1 MGEICYSCFA
11 EKSTSGACPRCGYNP
26 ASDEG
31 KYPIALRA
39 GSILNGRYI
48 VGRVLG
54 QGGFGITYLA
64 QDYQTKGLVAIK
76 EYLPTEF
83 AGRTTGTYAVQV
95 YSGDRRENFEYG
107 KEQFLAEAKTLAEF
121 IGNDHIVRIYSY
133 FEEYGT
139 AYLAMEYI
147 DGESLDKYM
156 SHHGGRLSV
165 EKANELLVPVM
176 EALDWVHSKGIVHR
190 DIAPDNIIVTKDG
203 RAKLSDFGA
212 ARYSTGEKSKS
223 LDVILKHGFAP
234 KEQYI
239 RRGRQGPFT
248 DVYAMAATYY
258 YAITGKVPPDSIER
272 MDEDE
277 LIPPTTLGVK
287 MSKTAEDALLKGLEV
302 SASERYQRMGELAGG
317 LGAKPVRQAPEQPS
331 ARSFDFSRPE
341 AAPAAARPKPA
352 AQADERSFSKGRA
365 YEAGRFEGSDSTGAA
380 PAAATASETPA
391 GAQKIA
397 PPAAEKSAP
406 PKAGKKKKGGKK
418 VWLISLV
425 LLVIFIIVMTALTNG
440 SSGYGWRYDESTK
453 TLYINYKGPMP
464 DYDRKSDRPW
474 NSYRYTAENLVI
486 SDSVTSIGNFAFS
499 DFSHLKNISM
509 ADSVTKIGNGAFSG
523 CTSLTSVEIS
533 INVTRICY
541 GAFMNCSKLRDITVS
556 DGVTIETDAFSGT
569 LIDIGNDGNNA
580 LAATEP
586 NVIPGKFI
594 EVQNVH
600 NGRTCPFKLDST
612 ARNLTGVILSLNI
625 TNYTGSFPFGTFY
638 LYAKTEN
645 GYWDHIAQFSI
656 SKDQVGKYV
665 TYDLKFDG
673 AETFDYLAI
682 CAGMG
687 GSEYTYSFDAVYYYY
702 K

>member
-11 EKSTSGACPRCGYNP
+11 EKSTAGACPHCGYDP

-165 EKANELLVPVM
+165 ERANELLIPVM

-203 RAKLSDFGA
+203 RAKLIDFGA

-234 KEQYI
+234 KEQYV

-287 MSKTAEDALLKGLEV
+287 MSEKAEDALLKGLEV
-302 SASERYQRMGELAGG
+302 SASERYQRMGELAEG
-317 LGAKPVRQAPEQPS
+317 LGAKPVRQAPEQPA

-352 AQADERSFSKGRA
+352 AQSEERSFSKGRA

-380 PAAATASETPA
+380 PAAAPVSETPA
-391 GAQKIA
+391 EAQKSA

-406 PKAGKKKKGGKK
+406 PKAGKKKKSKTTGW
-418 VWLISLV
+418 VLTIISLISL
-425 LLVIFIIVMTALTNG
+425 IIYVAVMNDVTDST
-440 SSGYGWRYDESTK
+440 SGYGWRYNESTK
-453 TLYINYKGPMP
+453 TLYINCKGPMP
-464 DYDRKSDRPW
+464 DYNRASDRPW
-474 NSYRYTAENLVI
+474 DSYCYTAENLVL
-486 SDSVTSIGNFAFS
+486 SDSVTSIGNRAFS
-499 DFSHLKNISM
+499 SFSNLKNVTI
-509 ADSVTKIGNGAFSG
+509 ADSVTEIGTYAFSS
-523 CTSLTSVEIS
+523 CTSLTSLDIPVS
-533 INVTRICY
+533 VTRICY
-541 GAFMNCSKLRDITVS
+541 GAFMNCYKLSDVS
-556 DGVTIETDAFSGT
+556 LPPHAVIEEGAFSGT
-569 LIDIGNDGNNA
+569 MLDEESTA
-580 LAATEP
+580 AAATTKK
-586 NVIPGKFI
+586 VIPGEFI
-594 EVQNVH
+594 EQQNVSM
-600 NGRTCPFKLDST
+600 GSTCPFKLDTT
-612 ARNLTGVILSLNI
+612 ARNQSGIILEHYI
-625 TNYTGSFPFGTFY
+625 EYEGYFPFGTWY
-638 LYAKTEN
+638 LYAKTE
-645 GYWDHIAQFSI
+645 GGSWDHIAEFTI
-656 SKDQVGKYV
+656 TEDDIGKYV
-665 TYDLKFDG
+665 TYDLTFDKP
-673 AETFDYLAI
+673 ETFDYLAL
-682 CAGMG
+682 CASRYAGEC
-687 GSEYTYSFDAVYYYY
+687 SSTFDAIFYY

>member
-11 EKSTSGACPRCGYNP
+11 EKSTAGACPRCGYDP

-156 SHHGGRLSV
+156 RRFGGRLSV
-165 EKANELLVPVM
+165 ERANELLIPVM

-203 RAKLSDFGA
+203 RAKLIDFGA

-258 YAITGKVPPDSIER
+258 YAITGKIPPDSIER
-272 MDEDE
+272 IDEDE

-287 MSKTAEDALLKGLEV
+287 MSEKAEDALLKGLEV

-317 LGAKPVRQAPEQPS
+317 LGAKPVRQAPEQPA

-341 AAPAAARPKPA
+341 AAPAAEQPQPDPIPGSIPEPQPQTDSTPEPAPESQPVYEEAAPEPASEVDSSPGPENGQGPVSEPQAEAPKRSRLPVEAFIA
-352 AQADERSFSKGRA
+352 AAVVILAIFAVLLLGRA
-365 YEAGRFEGSDSTGAA
+365 GGNSGSAESPWSYSPST
-380 PAAATASETPA
+380 E
-391 GAQKIA
+391 
-397 PPAAEKSAP
+397 
-406 PKAGKKKKGGKK
+406 
-418 VWLISLV
+418 
-425 LLVIFIIVMTALTNG
+425 
-440 SSGYGWRYDESTK
+440 
-453 TLYINYKGPMP
+453 TLYIKYDGPMP
-464 DYDRKSDRPW
+464 DFSGWGERPW
-474 NSYRYTAENLVI
+474 FDLKIKKVVIEDGVTKIGDAAFTGSDYLTSVEIPDSVKSIGNSAFASCSRLRQI
-486 SDSVTSIGNFAFS
+486 SIPDSVTEIGNFAFYRCLELS
-499 DFSHLKNISM
+499 EVKLSEGLKTIGIGAFRATSLSSVHIPYGVTDVGDGAFYDCTNLEEVWIP
-509 ADSVTKIGNGAFSG
+509 DSVINIG
-523 CTSLTSVEIS
+523 
-533 INVTRICY
+533 
-541 GAFMNCSKLRDITVS
+541 K
-556 DGVTIETDAFSGT
+556 DAF
-569 LIDIGNDGNNA
+569 A
-580 LAATEP
+580 
-586 NVIPGKFI
+586 
-594 EVQNVH
+594 
-600 NGRTCPFKLDST
+600 ST
-612 ARNLTGVILSLNI
+612 PLE
-625 TNYTGSFPFGTFY
+625 
-638 LYAKTEN
+638 EN
-645 GYWDHIAQFSI
+645 FSN
-656 SKDQVGKYV
+656 
-665 TYDLKFDG
+665 
-673 AETFDYLAI
+673 
-682 CAGMG
+682 
-687 GSEYTYSFDAVYYYY
+687 
-702 K
+702 

>member
-1 MGEICYSCFA
+1 MGEICYSCFT
-11 EKSTSGACPRCGYNP
+11 EKSTAGACPHCGYDP

-203 RAKLSDFGA
+203 RAKLIDFGA

-234 KEQYI
+234 KEQYV

-258 YAITGKVPPDSIER
+258 YAITGKIPPDAIER

-302 SASERYQRMGELAGG
+302 SASERYQRMGELAEG
-317 LGAKPVRQAPEQPS
+317 LGAKPVRQAPEQPA

-380 PAAATASETPA
+380 PAAAPASETPA
-391 GAQKIA
+391 GAQKSA
-397 PPAAEKSAP
+397 APAAEKSAP

-440 SSGYGWRYDESTK
+440 SSGPGWRYNESTK

-464 DYDRKSDRPW
+464 NYNRASDRPW
-474 NSYRYTAENLVI
+474 DSYRYAAENLVI
-486 SDSVTSIGNFAFS
+486 SDSVTNIGNR
-499 DFSHLKNISM
+499 
-509 ADSVTKIGNGAFSG
+509 AFSG
-523 CTSLTSVEIS
+523 FMSLKNVTMADTVAKIGDYAFSTCTSLTSLYIPAS
-533 INVTRICY
+533 VTRICY
-541 GAFMNCSKLRDITVS
+541 RAFKDCSKLRDVTVRAN
-556 DGVTIETDAFSGT
+556 VTVENEAFSGT

-586 NVIPGKFI
+586 NVIPGKFV
-594 EVQNVH
+594 ESQNVH
-600 NGRTCPFKLDST
+600 NGYTRPFKLDST

-682 CAGMG
+682 CAGIG
-687 GSEYTYSFDAVYYYY
+687 GAEYTYSCDAIYYY

>member
-11 EKSTSGACPRCGYNP
+11 EKSTAGACPHCGYAP

-31 KYPIALRA
+31 KYPFALRA

-95 YSGDRRENFEYG
+95 YSGDRRETFEYG

-190 DIAPDNIIVTKDG
+190 DIAPDNIIVTKGG
-203 RAKLSDFGA
+203 RAKLIDFGA

-223 LDVILKHGFAP
+223 LDIILKHGFAP

-287 MSKTAEDALLKGLEV
+287 MSEKAEDALLKGLEV
-302 SASERYQRMGELAGG
+302 NASERYQRMGELAEG
-317 LGAKPVRQAPEQPS
+317 LGAKPVRQAPEQPA

-352 AQADERSFSKGRA
+352 AQTDERSFSKGRA

-380 PAAATASETPA
+380 PAAAPVSETPA
-391 GAQKIA
+391 GAQKSA
-397 PPAAEKSAP
+397 PSAAEKSAP
-406 PKAGKKKKGGKK
+406 PKAEKKKKGGKN

-440 SSGYGWRYDESTK
+440 SSGPGWRYNESTK

-474 NSYRYTAENLVI
+474 NGYRYTAENLVI
-486 SDSVTSIGNFAFS
+486 SDSVTSIGNSAFS
-499 DFSHLKNISM
+499 GFSHLKNITM
-509 ADSVTKIGNGAFSG
+509 ADSVTKIGNYAFSS

-556 DGVTIETDAFSGT
+556 DGVTIETNAFSGT
-569 LIDIGNDGNNA
+569 RIDIGNNGITA
-580 LAATEP
+580 VAATEP
-586 NVIPGKFI
+586 IVIPGKFI
-594 EVQNVH
+594 ESQNVH
-600 NGRTCPFKLDST
+600 NGFTRPFKLDST
-612 ARNLTGVILSLNI
+612 ARNLTGVILNLNI
-625 TNYTGSFPFGTFY
+625 TKYKGNFPFGTFY

-656 SKDQVGKYV
+656 SEDQVGKYV

-682 CAGMG
+682 CAGIG
-687 GSEYTYSFDAVYYYY
+687 GAEYSYSCDAIYYY

>member
-11 EKSTSGACPRCGYNP
+11 EKSTSGACPYCGYDP

-156 SHHGGRLSV
+156 RRFGGRLSV
-165 EKANELLVPVM
+165 ERANELLIPVM

-203 RAKLSDFGA
+203 RAKLIDFGA

-287 MSKTAEDALLKGLEV
+287 MSEKAEDALLKGLEV
-302 SASERYQRMGELAGG
+302 NASERYQSTGELASG
-317 LGAKPVRQAPEQPS
+317 LAAQPVRVKVVARAANGASEHRVEQPLPQPVS
-331 ARSFDFSRPE
+331 VANTAPAPQPESESQPESEE
-341 AAPAAARPKPA
+341 AAPEPASEVDSSPVPENGQGPVSEPQAEAPKRSRLPVEAFIAAAVVILA
-352 AQADERSFSKGRA
+352 IFAVLLLGTAVGNS
-365 YEAGRFEGSDSTGAA
+365 GSSR
-380 PAAATASETPA
+380 TASGPQE
-391 GAQKIA
+391 
-397 PPAAEKSAP
+397 SS
-406 PKAGKKKKGGKK
+406 
-418 VWLISLV
+418 WSYSSS
-425 LLVIFIIVMTALTNG
+425 TN
-440 SSGYGWRYDESTK
+440 
-453 TLYINYKGPMP
+453 TLYIKNDMAMM
-464 DYDRKSDRPW
+464 DYTRAGDSPW
-474 NSYRYTAENLVI
+474 AGLAITKVVI
-486 SDSVTSIGNFAFS
+486 EDG
-499 DFSHLKNISM
+499 
-509 ADSVTKIGNGAFSG
+509 VTKIGKFAF
-523 CTSLTSVEIS
+523 TNLQQLTSVQIPDSVKTIGNSAFARCSSLRQIDIPGSVTEI
-533 INVTRICY
+533 
-541 GAFMNCSKLRDITVS
+541 GDWAFACCSKLREVNLSKGLKTIGYRAFSNCGYLRLVQIPY
-556 DGVTIETDAFSGT
+556 GVT
-569 LIDIGNDGNNA
+569 DIGEHAFYNCTNLEEVWIPDS
-580 LAATEP
+580 
-586 NVIPGKFI
+586 VI
-594 EVQNVH
+594 
-600 NGRTCPFKLDST
+600 
-612 ARNLTGVILSLNI
+612 NI
-625 TNYTGSFPFGTFY
+625 
-638 LYAKTEN
+638 
-645 GYWDHIAQFSI
+645 
-656 SKDQVGKYV
+656 GKYAFAS
-665 TYDLKFDG
+665 TPLEENF
-673 AETFDYLAI
+673 
-682 CAGMG
+682 
-687 GSEYTYSFDAVYYYY
+687 SN
-702 K
+702 

>member
-1 MGEICYSCFA
+1 MGEICYSCFT
-11 EKSTSGACPRCGYNP
+11 EKSTSGACPRCGYDP

-156 SHHGGRLSV
+156 RRFGGRLSV
-165 EKANELLVPVM
+165 ERANELLIPVM

-203 RAKLSDFGA
+203 RAKLIDFGA

-258 YAITGKVPPDSIER
+258 YAITGKIPPDAIER

-302 SASERYQRMGELAGG
+302 SASERYQRMGELAEG
-317 LGAKPVRQAPEQPS
+317 LGAKPVRQAPEQPA

-380 PAAATASETPA
+380 PAAAPASETPA
-391 GAQKIA
+391 GAQKSA
-397 PPAAEKSAP
+397 APAAEKSAP

-440 SSGYGWRYDESTK
+440 SSGPGWRYNESTK

-464 DYDRKSDRPW
+464 NYNRASDRPW
-474 NSYRYTAENLVI
+474 DSYRYAAENLVI
-486 SDSVTSIGNFAFS
+486 SDSVTSIGNR
-499 DFSHLKNISM
+499 
-509 ADSVTKIGNGAFSG
+509 AFSG
-523 CTSLTSVEIS
+523 FMSLKNVTMADTVAKIGDYAFSTCTSLTSLYIPAS
-533 INVTRICY
+533 VTRICY
-541 GAFMNCSKLRDITVS
+541 RAFKDCSKLRDVTVRAN
-556 DGVTIETDAFSGT
+556 VTVENEAFSGT

-586 NVIPGKFI
+586 NVIPGKFV
-594 EVQNVH
+594 ESQNVH
-600 NGRTCPFKLDST
+600 NGYTRPFKLDST

-682 CAGMG
+682 CAGIG
-687 GSEYTYSFDAVYYYY
+687 GAEYTYSCDAIYYY

>member
-11 EKSTSGACPRCGYNP
+11 EKSTAGTCPHCGYDP

-31 KYPIALRA
+31 KYPIALHA

-165 EKANELLVPVM
+165 EKANELLIPLM

-203 RAKLSDFGA
+203 RATLIDFGA

-258 YAITGKVPPDSIER
+258 YAITGKIPPDAIER
-272 MDEDE
+272 IDEDE

-287 MSKTAEDALLKGLEV
+287 MSEKAEDALLKGLEV
-302 SASERYQRMGELAGG
+302 SASERYQRMGELAEG
-317 LGAKPVRQAPEQPS
+317 LGAKPVRQAPEQPA

-341 AAPAAARPKPA
+341 AAPAATRPKPA
-352 AQADERSFSKGRA
+352 AQSEERSFSKGRA
-365 YEAGRFEGSDSTGAA
+365 YKSDRFEGSDSTGAA
-380 PAAATASETPA
+380 PAAAPASETPA
-391 GAQKIA
+391 GAQKSA
-397 PPAAEKSAP
+397 APAAEKSAP

-440 SSGYGWRYDESTK
+440 SSGPGWRYNESTK

-464 DYDRKSDRPW
+464 NYNRASDRPW
-474 NSYRYTAENLVI
+474 DSYRYTAENLVI
-486 SDSVTSIGNFAFS
+486 SDSVTSIGNR
-499 DFSHLKNISM
+499 
-509 ADSVTKIGNGAFSG
+509 AFSG
-523 CTSLTSVEIS
+523 FMSLKNVTMADTVAKIGDYAFSTCTSLTSLYIPAS
-533 INVTRICY
+533 VTRICY
-541 GAFMNCSKLRDITVS
+541 RAFKDCSKLRDVTVRAN
-556 DGVTIETDAFSGT
+556 VTVENEAFSGT

-586 NVIPGKFI
+586 NVIPGKFV
-594 EVQNVH
+594 ESQNVH
-600 NGRTCPFKLDST
+600 NGYTRPFKLDST
-612 ARNLTGVILSLNI
+612 ARNLTGVILNLNI

-656 SKDQVGKYV
+656 SEDQVGKYV

-682 CAGMG
+682 CAGIG
-687 GSEYTYSFDAVYYYY
+687 GAEYTYSCDAVYYYY

>member
-11 EKSTSGACPRCGYNP
+11 EKSTAGACPRCGYDP

-203 RAKLSDFGA
+203 RAKLIDFGA

-258 YAITGKVPPDSIER
+258 YAITGKIPPDAIER

-302 SASERYQRMGELAGG
+302 SASERYQRMGELAEG
-317 LGAKPVRQAPEQPS
+317 LGAKPVRQAPEQPA

-380 PAAATASETPA
+380 PAAAPASETPA
-391 GAQKIA
+391 GAQKSA
-397 PPAAEKSAP
+397 APAAEKSAP

-440 SSGYGWRYDESTK
+440 SSGPGWRYNESTK

-464 DYDRKSDRPW
+464 NYNRASDRPW
-474 NSYRYTAENLVI
+474 DSYRYAAENLVI
-486 SDSVTSIGNFAFS
+486 SDSVTNIGNR
-499 DFSHLKNISM
+499 
-509 ADSVTKIGNGAFSG
+509 AFSG
-523 CTSLTSVEIS
+523 FMSLKNVTMADTVAKIGDYAFSTCTSLTSLYIPAS
-533 INVTRICY
+533 VTRICY
-541 GAFMNCSKLRDITVS
+541 RAFKDCSKLRDVTVRAN
-556 DGVTIETDAFSGT
+556 VTVENEAFSGT

-586 NVIPGKFI
+586 NVIPGKFV
-594 EVQNVH
+594 ESQNVH
-600 NGRTCPFKLDST
+600 NGYTRPFKLDST

-682 CAGMG
+682 CAGIG
-687 GSEYTYSFDAVYYYY
+687 GAEYTYSCDAIYYY

>member
-11 EKSTSGACPRCGYNP
+11 EKSTAGTCPHCGYDP

-165 EKANELLVPVM
+165 ERANELLIPVM

-203 RAKLSDFGA
+203 RAKLIDFGA

-223 LDVILKHGFAP
+223 LDIILKHGFAP

-287 MSKTAEDALLKGLEV
+287 MSEKAEDALLKGLEV
-302 SASERYQRMGELAGG
+302 SASERYQRMGELAEG
-317 LGAKPVRQAPEQPS
+317 LGAKPVRQAPEQPA

-352 AQADERSFSKGRA
+352 AQSEERSFSKGRA
-365 YEAGRFEGSDSTGAA
+365 YKSDRFEGSDSTGAA
-380 PAAATASETPA
+380 PAAAPASETPA
-391 GAQKIA
+391 GAQKSA
-397 PPAAEKSAP
+397 APAAEKSAP

-440 SSGYGWRYDESTK
+440 SSGPGWRYNESTK

-464 DYDRKSDRPW
+464 NYNRASDRPW
-474 NSYRYTAENLVI
+474 DSYRYTAENLVI
-486 SDSVTSIGNFAFS
+486 SDSVTSIGNR
-499 DFSHLKNISM
+499 
-509 ADSVTKIGNGAFSG
+509 AFSG
-523 CTSLTSVEIS
+523 FMSLKNVTMADTVAKIGDYAFSTCTSLTSLYIPAS
-533 INVTRICY
+533 VTRICY
-541 GAFMNCSKLRDITVS
+541 RAFKDCSKLRDVTVRAN
-556 DGVTIETDAFSGT
+556 VTVENEAFSGT

-586 NVIPGKFI
+586 NVIPGKFV
-594 EVQNVH
+594 ESQNVH
-600 NGRTCPFKLDST
+600 NGYTRPFKLDST
-612 ARNLTGVILSLNI
+612 ARNLTGVILNLNI
-625 TNYTGSFPFGTFY
+625 TKYKGNFPFGTFY

-656 SKDQVGKYV
+656 SEDQVGKYV

-682 CAGMG
+682 CAGIG
-687 GSEYTYSFDAVYYYY
+687 GAEYTYSCDAIYYY

>member
-1 MGEICYSCFA
+1 MGEICYSCFT
-11 EKSTSGACPRCGYNP
+11 EKSAAGACPRCGYDP

-147 DGESLDKYM
+147 GGESLDKYM
-156 SHHGGRLSV
+156 RRFGGRLTV
-165 EKANELLVPVM
+165 EQANELLIPVM

-203 RAKLSDFGA
+203 RAKLIDFGA

-287 MSKTAEDALLKGLEV
+287 ISKTAEDALLKGLEV

-317 LGAKPVRQAPEQPS
+317 LPVRQAPEQPS

-341 AAPAAARPKPA
+341 VAPAAAKPKPA
-352 AQADERSFSKGRA
+352 AQAEERSFSKGRA
-365 YEAGRFEGSDSTGAA
+365 YEAVRFEGSDSTGAA
-380 PAAATASETPA
+380 PAAAPVSETPA
-391 GAQKIA
+391 EAQKSA

-406 PKAGKKKKGGKK
+406 PKAGKKKNSKTTGW
-418 VWLISLV
+418 VLTIISLISL
-425 LLVIFIIVMTALTNG
+425 IIYVAAMTDVTD
-440 SSGYGWRYDESTK
+440 STSGYGWRYNESTK

-464 DYDRKSDRPW
+464 DYDRISDRPW
-474 NSYRYTAENLVI
+474 DSYRYTAENLVL
-486 SDSVTSIGNFAFS
+486 SDSVTSIGNRAFS
-499 DFSHLKNISM
+499 SFSNLKNVTI
-509 ADSVTKIGNGAFSG
+509 ADGVTEIGTYAFSS
-523 CTSLTSVEIS
+523 CTSLTSLDIPVS
-533 INVTRICY
+533 VTRICY
-541 GAFMNCSKLRDITVS
+541 GAFRNCYKLWDVTARTD
-556 DGVTIETDAFSGT
+556 VTIEANAFSGT
-569 LIDIGNDGNNA
+569 LIDLGDDGNNA
-580 LAATEP
+580 VIATEGS
-586 NVIPGKFI
+586 VIPGKFI
-594 EVQNVH
+594 ESQAVH
-600 NGRTCPFKLDST
+600 NGYTCPFKLDST
-612 ARNLTGVILSLNI
+612 ARNLTGVILKLNI
-625 TNYTGSFPFGTFY
+625 TKYKGNFPFGTFY

-656 SKDQVGKYV
+656 SEDQVGKYV

>member
-1 MGEICYSCFA
+1 MGEICYSCFT
-11 EKSTSGACPRCGYNP
+11 EKSTAGTCPHCGYDP

-31 KYPIALRA
+31 KYPFALRA

-165 EKANELLVPVM
+165 EKANELLIPVM

-203 RAKLSDFGA
+203 RAKLIDFGA

-287 MSKTAEDALLKGLEV
+287 MSEKAEDALLKGLEV
-302 SASERYQRMGELAGG
+302 SASERYQRMGELAEG
-317 LGAKPVRQAPEQPS
+317 LGAKPVRQAPEQPA

-352 AQADERSFSKGRA
+352 AQSEERSFSKGRA
-365 YEAGRFEGSDSTGAA
+365 YKSDRFEGSDSTGAA
-380 PAAATASETPA
+380 PAAAPASETPA
-391 GAQKIA
+391 GAQKSA
-397 PPAAEKSAP
+397 APAAEKSAP

-440 SSGYGWRYDESTK
+440 SSGPGWRYNESTK

-464 DYDRKSDRPW
+464 NYNRASDRPW
-474 NSYRYTAENLVI
+474 DSYRYTAENLVI
-486 SDSVTSIGNFAFS
+486 SDSVTSIGNR
-499 DFSHLKNISM
+499 
-509 ADSVTKIGNGAFSG
+509 AFSG
-523 CTSLTSVEIS
+523 FMSLKNVTMADTVAKIGDYAFSTCTSLTSLYIPAS
-533 INVTRICY
+533 VTRICY
-541 GAFMNCSKLRDITVS
+541 RAFKDCSKLRDVTVRAN
-556 DGVTIETDAFSGT
+556 VTVENEAFSGT

-586 NVIPGKFI
+586 NVIPGKFV
-594 EVQNVH
+594 ESQNVH
-600 NGRTCPFKLDST
+600 NGYTRPFKLDST

-682 CAGMG
+682 CAGIG
-687 GSEYTYSFDAVYYYY
+687 GAEYTYSCDAIYYY

>member
-1 MGEICYSCFA
+1 MGEICYSCFT
-11 EKSTSGACPRCGYNP
+11 EKSTAGACPRCGYDP

-165 EKANELLVPVM
+165 ERANELLIPVM

-203 RAKLSDFGA
+203 RAKLIDFGA

-287 MSKTAEDALLKGLEV
+287 MSEKAEDALLKGLEV
-302 SASERYQRMGELAGG
+302 SASERYQRMGELA
-317 LGAKPVRQAPEQPS
+317 
-331 ARSFDFSRPE
+331 
-341 AAPAAARPKPA
+341 
-352 AQADERSFSKGRA
+352 
-365 YEAGRFEGSDSTGAA
+365 
-380 PAAATASETPA
+380 
-391 GAQKIA
+391 
-397 PPAAEKSAP
+397 
-406 PKAGKKKKGGKK
+406 
-418 VWLISLV
+418 
-425 LLVIFIIVMTALTNG
+425 
-440 SSGYGWRYDESTK
+440 
-453 TLYINYKGPMP
+453 
-464 DYDRKSDRPW
+464 
-474 NSYRYTAENLVI
+474 
-486 SDSVTSIGNFAFS
+486 
-499 DFSHLKNISM
+499 
-509 ADSVTKIGNGAFSG
+509 
-523 CTSLTSVEIS
+523 
-533 INVTRICY
+533 
-541 GAFMNCSKLRDITVS
+541 
-556 DGVTIETDAFSGT
+556 
-569 LIDIGNDGNNA
+569 
-580 LAATEP
+580 
-586 NVIPGKFI
+586 
-594 EVQNVH
+594 
-600 NGRTCPFKLDST
+600 
-612 ARNLTGVILSLNI
+612 
-625 TNYTGSFPFGTFY
+625 
-638 LYAKTEN
+638 
-645 GYWDHIAQFSI
+645 
-656 SKDQVGKYV
+656 
-665 TYDLKFDG
+665 
-673 AETFDYLAI
+673 
-682 CAGMG
+682 
-687 GSEYTYSFDAVYYYY
+687 
-702 K
+702 

>member
-1 MGEICYSCFA
+1 MGEICYSCFT
-11 EKSTSGACPRCGYNP
+11 EKSTAGACPHCGYDP

-203 RAKLSDFGA
+203 RAKLIDFGA

-302 SASERYQRMGELAGG
+302 SASERYQRMGELAEG
-317 LGAKPVRQAPEQPS
+317 LGAKPVRQAPEQPA

-380 PAAATASETPA
+380 PAAAPASETPA
-391 GAQKIA
+391 GAQKSA
-397 PPAAEKSAP
+397 APAAEKSAP

-440 SSGYGWRYDESTK
+440 SSGPGWRYNESTK

-464 DYDRKSDRPW
+464 NYNRASDRPW
-474 NSYRYTAENLVI
+474 DSYRYAAENLVI
-486 SDSVTSIGNFAFS
+486 SDSVTNIGNR
-499 DFSHLKNISM
+499 
-509 ADSVTKIGNGAFSG
+509 AFSG
-523 CTSLTSVEIS
+523 FMSLKNVTMADTVAKIGDYAFSTCTSLTSLYIPAS
-533 INVTRICY
+533 VTRICY
-541 GAFMNCSKLRDITVS
+541 RAFKDCSKLRDVTVRAN
-556 DGVTIETDAFSGT
+556 VTVENEAFSGT

-586 NVIPGKFI
+586 NVIPGKFV
-594 EVQNVH
+594 ESQNVH
-600 NGRTCPFKLDST
+600 NGYTRPFKLDST

-682 CAGMG
+682 CAGIG
-687 GSEYTYSFDAVYYYY
+687 GAEYTYSCDAIYYY

>member
-1 MGEICYSCFA
+1 MGEICYSCFT
-11 EKSTSGACPRCGYNP
+11 EKSTAGTCPHCGYDP

-31 KYPIALRA
+31 KYPFALRA

-165 EKANELLVPVM
+165 EKANELLIPVM

-203 RAKLSDFGA
+203 RAKLIDFGA

-234 KEQYI
+234 KEQYV

-287 MSKTAEDALLKGLEV
+287 MSKKAEDALLKGLEV
-302 SASERYQRMGELAGG
+302 SASERYQRMGELAEG

-331 ARSFDFSRPE
+331 ARSFDFSRPG

-380 PAAATASETPA
+380 PAAAPVSETPA
-391 GAQKIA
+391 EAQKSA

-440 SSGYGWRYDESTK
+440 SSGPGWRYNESTK

-464 DYDRKSDRPW
+464 NYNRASDRPW
-474 NSYRYTAENLVI
+474 DSYRYTAENLVI
-486 SDSVTSIGNFAFS
+486 SDSVTSIGNR
-499 DFSHLKNISM
+499 
-509 ADSVTKIGNGAFSG
+509 AFSG
-523 CTSLTSVEIS
+523 FMSLKNVTMADTVAKIGDYAFSTCTSLTSLYIPAS
-533 INVTRICY
+533 VTRICY
-541 GAFMNCSKLRDITVS
+541 RAFKDCSKLRDVTVRAN
-556 DGVTIETDAFSGT
+556 VTVENEAFSGT

-586 NVIPGKFI
+586 NVIPGKFV

-612 ARNLTGVILSLNI
+612 ARNLTGVILNLNI

-682 CAGMG
+682 CAGIG
-687 GSEYTYSFDAVYYYY
+687 GAEYTYSFDATYYYR
-702 K
+702 

>member
-1 MGEICYSCFA
+1 MGEICYSCFT
-11 EKSTSGACPRCGYNP
+11 EKSTSGACPHCGYDP

-156 SHHGGRLSV
+156 RRFGGRLTV
-165 EKANELLVPVM
+165 ELANELLIPVM

-203 RAKLSDFGA
+203 RAKLIDFGA

-258 YAITGKVPPDSIER
+258 YAITGKIPPDAIER

-341 AAPAAARPKPA
+341 AAPAAEQPQPDPIPGPLPEPQPQTDSTPEPAPESQPVYEEAAPEPASEVDSSPGPENGQGPVSEPQAEAPKRSRLPVEAFIA
-352 AQADERSFSKGRA
+352 AAVVILAIFAVLLLGRA
-365 YEAGRFEGSDSTGAA
+365 GGNSGSS
-380 PAAATASETPA
+380 PTASGPQESSFIYS
-391 GAQKIA
+391 GV
-397 PPAAEKSAP
+397 AESP
-406 PKAGKKKKGGKK
+406 WSYSP
-418 VWLISLV
+418 
-425 LLVIFIIVMTALTNG
+425 
-440 SSGYGWRYDESTK
+440 STE
-453 TLYINYKGPMP
+453 TLYIKYDGPMP
-464 DYDRKSDRPW
+464 DFNGWGESPWSDLKIKKVVIEDGVTKIGDAAFVSSDYLTSVEIPDSVKSIGNNAFAACSRL
-474 NSYRYTAENLVI
+474 RQI
-486 SDSVTSIGNFAFS
+486 SIPDSVTEIGNFAFS
-499 DFSHLKNISM
+499 CCLELSEVKLSEGLKTIGIGAFQATGLVSVDIPYGVTDINDM
-509 ADSVTKIGNGAFSG
+509 AFENCSLLEEVFIPDSVINIGRNAF
-523 CTSLTSVEIS
+523 
-533 INVTRICY
+533 
-541 GAFMNCSKLRDITVS
+541 
-556 DGVTIETDAFSGT
+556 
-569 LIDIGNDGNNA
+569 
-580 LAATEP
+580 AATPLE
-586 NVIPGKFI
+586 
-594 EVQNVH
+594 
-600 NGRTCPFKLDST
+600 
-612 ARNLTGVILSLNI
+612 
-625 TNYTGSFPFGTFY
+625 
-638 LYAKTEN
+638 EN
-645 GYWDHIAQFSI
+645 FSN
-656 SKDQVGKYV
+656 
-665 TYDLKFDG
+665 
-673 AETFDYLAI
+673 
-682 CAGMG
+682 
-687 GSEYTYSFDAVYYYY
+687 
-702 K
+702 